1 MNLKEINLSLD
12 NLCDVINKLP
22 KQFIEESRKNLT
34 SEENKKLDSEL
45 LIFNK
50 LTLEEKEEYVNKAK
64 TKI

>member
-22 KQFIEESRKNLT
+22 NQFIEESRKNLT

>member
-34 SEENKKLDSEL
+34 AEENKKLDSEL

-50 LTLEEKEEYVNKAK
+50 LTLEEKEEYVKKAK
-64 TKI
+64 TKV